1 MSIELIEKTAEETAQ
16 RVVLELKKQG
26 MLKDNKETPFQ
37 KTEKLL
43 YNYNNFL
50 DSIRDRENMIEEL
63 ENGSIGIK
71 SRSITSFSTAPISD
85 FTSEAEKKAD
95 EIENHKNQI
104 RVTKNF
110 ISTIDSALEL
120 ISGEKYYEIIRMWYF
135 ERKSREE
142 IADYYKVDVKTIT
155 RNKNKLI
162 NRLQIRLFSDEY
174 ITQIFA

>member
-1 MSIELIEKTAEETAQ
+1 MNSDLIERAAEETAH
-16 RVVLELKKQG
+16 RVVLELKRQG
-26 MLKDNKETPFQ
+26 MLRDNKETPFQ

-50 DSIRDRENMIEEL
+50 ESIRDREKMIKEL
-63 ENGSIGIK
+63 ENGSVGIK
-71 SRSITSFSTAPISD
+71 SRSITSFSTAPVSD
-85 FTSEAEKKAD
+85 FTSETEKKAD

-104 RVTKNF
+104 RVTRNF

-120 ISGEKYYEIIRMWYF
+120 INNDKYYEIIQMWYF
-135 ERKSREE
+135 EGKSREE
-142 IADYYKVDVKTIT
+142 IAAYFKVDVKTIT
-155 RNKNKLI
+155 RNKNRLI